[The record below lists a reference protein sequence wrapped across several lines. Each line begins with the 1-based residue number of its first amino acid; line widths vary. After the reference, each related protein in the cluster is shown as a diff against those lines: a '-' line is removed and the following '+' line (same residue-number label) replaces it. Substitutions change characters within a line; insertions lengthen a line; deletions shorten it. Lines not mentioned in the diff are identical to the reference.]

1 MFSLIIKDLLLL
13 KKMVVF
19 VAVYMLVLFFAFKD
33 MPQAAL
39 YTGIVGSTYVLVAT
53 SLAYDDKNNSDIVL
67 NSLPL
72 SRSEIVLAKYLQIFL
87 YALVGSSI
95 FTIIVSI
102 LKLLNIDT
110 GGIKIGFD
118 TIATAIF
125 SVVLMNSIYFPF
137 FYKLGYIKSKYV
149 NFVLFFTFFFLMQ
162 KLVKNIVSTENPSLL
177 KAIDLFRGLSV
188 NLLALLTLGGAVVIA
203 VISYSL
209 SLKFYRAREF

>member
-19 VAVYMLVLFFAFKD
+19 VVVYMLVLFFAFKD

-162 KLVKNIVSTENPSLL
+162 NLVKNIVCTENPSLL
-177 KAIDLFRGLSV
+177 KAIDIFRGLSV